1 MSFQSLTEITDLCA
15 KENLP
20 FWEIILKDD
29 MNERAVSREASWQ
42 IMESMWNAMLDA
54 SRNYDAGLS
63 SRSGLVGGQGGKME
77 NFVKEKKNLS
87 GDFCGSVIARA
98 LQMGESNACMK
109 RIVSAPTAGAC
120 GVLPAVLVTCLEQN
134 SVSEPLIIQS
144 LYTAAGIG
152 EVIAQRASIAGA
164 SGGCQAEIGTASAM
178 AAAAL
183 VSLQNGTPEQITHAA
198 AMALKNLLGLV
209 CDPVAGLVEVPCVKR
224 NVIGAVNAIAC
235 ADMAMAGIRSK
246 IAPDQVIDAMK
257 TVGDMMNIS
266 LKETG
271 QGGLAATPDGL
282 KFRAQPQT
290 PSEI

>member
-54 SRNYDAGLS
+54 SRNYDAGLF

-109 RIVSAPTAGAC
+109 RIVAAPTAGAC

-152 EVIAQRASIAGA
+152 EVIAQRASISERFRGLSGRDRHCQRHGCRSSRFTAEWHSGA
-164 SGGCQAEIGTASAM
+164 DYPCRRYGSEKSARSCLRPGGRSGRSPLRQAERDRSCQRHRLRRHGHGRHPQQNRPGPGHRCHENRGRYDEYLTERNRAGRTRRHAGRTQIPRTAPN
-178 AAAAL
+178 
-183 VSLQNGTPEQITHAA
+183 SL
-198 AMALKNLLGLV
+198 
-209 CDPVAGLVEVPCVKR
+209 
-224 NVIGAVNAIAC
+224 
-235 ADMAMAGIRSK
+235 
-246 IAPDQVIDAMK
+246 
-257 TVGDMMNIS
+257 
-266 LKETG
+266 
-271 QGGLAATPDGL
+271 
-282 KFRAQPQT
+282 
-290 PSEI
+290 